1 MILCAYAE
9 PFQTSSGKALSRYG
23 KKCLLLYGDSGRDDA
38 ASVFC
43 RQLGATKME

>member
-1 MILCAYAE
+1 MQILFKQAR
-9 PFQTSSGKALSRYG
+9 GRYLATT
-23 KKCLLLYGDSGRDDA
+23 KKCLLLRGNSGRDDA